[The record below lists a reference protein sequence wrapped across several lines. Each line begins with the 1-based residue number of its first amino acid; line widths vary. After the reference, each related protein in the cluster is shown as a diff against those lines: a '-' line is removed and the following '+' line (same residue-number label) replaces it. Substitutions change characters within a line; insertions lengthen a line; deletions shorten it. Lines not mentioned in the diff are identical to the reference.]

1 MNFREG
7 DLIRD
12 YRVVRPPWVD
22 ASALDHSMSQGMMAT
37 SYMAESP
44 RGELVFLKTYSC
56 PAAMDSWQKG
66 YESYQ
71 RELKRRV
78 DASEELQT
86 LTYRFVDFFL
96 ARLGKSSYETYVQVF
111 EFVKGGTDLRKFL
124 IGDTTYSA
132 DRRTTFAQ
140 LMMYAISQFHASGVV
155 HCDLKPEN
163 MMLFPSDCRAGW
175 NLRVVDFDWAVLDGK
190 KAPWTD
196 VPDGT
201 GYASTP
207 GYSSPEWCDG
217 KRPTAASDVFTC
229 GLMLYELLTRDG
241 NPYGGYEGPEY
252 AGKAKAW
259 AAPEPVLIASHGDA
273 ADAALRNVVRSCLN
287 PDPARRPTAGDVHKA
302 LLAWNRGEV
311 WTGGGTGGEP
321 GTSPLTSPSGRP
333 RLTSVDT
340 GRSLEPLSLKTDV
353 GARLASMFLPPD
365 EAKFF
370 GSRLFT
376 MAPEGAD
383 WYVVPDGMAANATY
397 LNDRPIEA
405 KTRLHDG
412 DVLAVG
418 SRKNTSVI
426 KGRMKVSFALG

>member
-7 DLIRD
+7 DFIRD
-12 YRVVRPPWVD
+12 YRVVRPSWVD

-56 PAAMDSWQKG
+56 PAALDSWQKG
-66 YESYQ
+66 YELYQ

-78 DASEELQT
+78 DSSDELQT

-96 ARLGKSSYETYVQVF
+96 AKLGKSSFETYIQVF

-124 IGDTTYSA
+124 IDDTCYSA
-132 DRRTTFAQ
+132 DKRTTFAQ
-140 LMMYAISQFHASGVV
+140 LMMYAISQFHAAGIV

-163 MMLFPSDCRAGW
+163 MMLFPSDCKAGW

-217 KRPTAASDVFTC
+217 QRPTSASDVFTC
-229 GLMLYELLTRDG
+229 GLMLYELLTKDG
-241 NPYGGYEGPEY
+241 NPYGGFEGSEY
-252 AGKAKAW
+252 AEKARAW
-259 AAPEPVLIASHGDA
+259 DVPEPVLITSHGDM
-273 ADAALRNVVRSCLN
+273 ADAALKKIIRGCLN
-287 PDPARRPTAGDVHKA
+287 PNPSSRPTASEVHKA
-302 LLAWNRGEV
+302 LLAWSRGEAAGFMPEERI
-311 WTGGGTGGEP
+311 TPPPPTP
-321 GTSPLTSPSGRP
+321 SRNPKLTSI
-333 RLTSVDT
+333 DT
-340 GRSLEPLSLKTDV
+340 GRSLDALALKTDV
-353 GARLASMFLPPD
+353 GARLAALFVPAD
-365 EAKFF
+365 DAKFF

-376 MAPEGAD
+376 MLPEDGA
-383 WYVVPDGMAANATY
+383 WYVVPDETAANATF
-397 LNDRPIEA
+397 LNDKPIDA
-405 KTRLHDG
+405 KTRLNDG

-418 SRKNTSVI
+418 SRKNASVI
-426 KGRMKVSFALG
+426 KGRIKVSFVD

>member
-7 DLIRD
+7 DSIRD
-12 YRVVRPPWVD
+12 YKVVRPPWVD

-44 RGELVFLKTYSC
+44 RGELVFLKTYCC

-66 YESYQ
+66 YEAYQ

-78 DASEELQT
+78 DSSEELQT

-96 ARLGKSSYETYVQVF
+96 AKLGKSSYETYVQVF
-111 EFVKGGTDLRKFL
+111 EFVNGGTDLRKFL
-124 IGDTTYSA
+124 IGDTAYSA
-132 DRRTTFAQ
+132 DKRTTFAQ
-140 LMMYAISQFHASGVV
+140 LMMYAISQFHAAGVV

-163 MMLFPSDCRAGW
+163 MMLFPSDCKAGW
-175 NLRVVDFDWAVLDGK
+175 NLRVVDFDWAVLDGI
-190 KAPWTD
+190 KAPWVD

-229 GLMLYELLTRDG
+229 GLMLYELLTKDG
-241 NPYGGYEGPEY
+241 NLYGGYEGAEY
-252 AGKAKAW
+252 AKKAKAW
-259 AAPEPVLIASHGDA
+259 LVPEPALIVSHGDA
-273 ADAALRNVVRSCLN
+273 ADSALRTIVRSCLN
-287 PDPARRPTAGDVHKA
+287 PDPAGRPTASDVHKA
-302 LLAWNRGEV
+302 LLAWSRGEV
-311 WTGGGTGGEP
+311 WDWAGSSEDPVKAPVMSSAG
-321 GTSPLTSPSGRP
+321 SP

-340 GRSLEPLSLKTDV
+340 GRSLEPLALKTSF
-353 GARLASMFLPPD
+353 GARLAAMFLPPD

-376 MAPEGAD
+376 VLPEGGA
-383 WYVVPDGMAANATY
+383 WYVVPDETAANATY
-397 LNDRPIEA
+397 LNDKPLDA
-405 KTRLHDG
+405 KTQLHEG

-426 KGRMKVSFALG
+426 KGRMTVSFSAG

>member
-7 DLIRD
+7 DLIRE
-12 YRVVRPPWVD
+12 YRIVRPSWVD

-56 PAAMDSWQKG
+56 PAALDSWQKG

-78 DASEELQT
+78 DSSEELQT

-96 ARLGKSSYETYVQVF
+96 AKLGKSSFETYIQVF

-124 IGDTTYSA
+124 IGDTCYSA
-132 DRRTTFAQ
+132 DKRTTFAQ
-140 LMMYAISQFHASGVV
+140 LMMYAISQFHAAGIV

-217 KRPTAASDVFTC
+217 QRPTSASDVFTC
-229 GLMLYELLTRDG
+229 GLMLYELLTKDG
-241 NPYGGYEGPEY
+241 NPYGGFEGAEY
-252 AGKAKAW
+252 AD
-259 AAPEPVLIASHGDA
+259 H
-273 ADAALRNVVRSCLN
+273 LRLSES
-287 PDPARRPTAGDVHKA
+287 RPF
-302 LLAWNRGEV
+302 WSSNSE
-311 WTGGGTGGEP
+311 
-321 GTSPLTSPSGRP
+321 
-333 RLTSVDT
+333 
-340 GRSLEPLSLKTDV
+340 
-353 GARLASMFLPPD
+353 
-365 EAKFF
+365 
-370 GSRLFT
+370 
-376 MAPEGAD
+376 
-383 WYVVPDGMAANATY
+383 
-397 LNDRPIEA
+397 
-405 KTRLHDG
+405 
-412 DVLAVG
+412 
-418 SRKNTSVI
+418 
-426 KGRMKVSFALG
+426 